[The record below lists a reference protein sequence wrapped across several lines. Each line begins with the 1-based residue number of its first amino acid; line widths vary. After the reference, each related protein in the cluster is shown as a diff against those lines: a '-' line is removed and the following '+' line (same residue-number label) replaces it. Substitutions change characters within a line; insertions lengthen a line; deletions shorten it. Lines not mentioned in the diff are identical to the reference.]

1 MYTVNQLSRLA
12 GVSRRTLH
20 YYDEIGLL
28 APSRVGD
35 NGYRYYGQEALLRLQ
50 QILLYRE
57 LDMPL
62 EEIRR
67 LLNRPGFDVLQS
79 LEHHKVE
86 LSLRIRRL
94 ERLVVTVDDT
104 INHLKGDKE
113 MSPKQLFETLS
124 EEQQAAYEQEAMEI
138 YDPETVKSSYK
149 KWNSYTT
156 ADKQRIGE
164 EGNAVYQGFLD
175 AMPKGPA
182 SPEVQ
187 ACVDSWRRH
196 MEYFWS
202 PQDAQLLGLADLY
215 NNDPRFKA
223 NFDRIDP
230 GLAEFVREAVRIYV
244 ERRTAAT

>member
-1 MYTVNQLSRLA
+1 
-12 GVSRRTLH
+12 
-20 YYDEIGLL
+20 
-28 APSRVGD
+28 
-35 NGYRYYGQEALLRLQ
+35 
-50 QILLYRE
+50 
-57 LDMPL
+57 
-62 EEIRR
+62 
-67 LLNRPGFDVLQS
+67 
-79 LEHHKVE
+79 
-86 LSLRIRRL
+86 
-94 ERLVVTVDDT
+94 
-104 INHLKGDKE
+104 
-113 MSPKQLFETLS
+113 
-124 EEQQAAYEQEAMEI
+124 MEI

-175 AMPKGPA
+175 AMPKGSA